1 MAGDGAAPASAPAPT
16 CLVDADCITAASP
29 TCPARLAQ
37 CARDHCLHFAPRFH
51 LAAADAAA
59 AAPLSL
65 VTAARALATPSA
77 SGGPTPT
84 SARAAAP
91 SASSTADV
99 DAALAKW
106 LTLVA
111 MLRDAQDLLGAC
123 VLSNC
128 RATYD
133 ECMANRCVSG
143 TCAPSAPPGAACA
156 VHADCM
162 ATLRGAS
169 GPVPTARVDLAD
181 ALWWPDQ
188 ATSTSTPS
196 SADEDQMA
204 LLGDILD
211 TALLDEVQSNN
222 VFTAA
227 GSNATAATTATATAT
242 ATPNIWGNDSSL
254 PFAALGFIPV
264 RLSYCHA
271 RTKACRAT
279 AGLDAVIGARPNGR
293 PAYDLASGSTPANA
307 SATTATTTTA
317 NATVV
322 TPGVGTVGERAIV
335 LRGVRCIDTAQCPV
349 GVCADFAGQC
359 LVDRPLYLMSQGT
372 AKWAAVLSGG
382 PGDDGVV
389 WSPWVWVGIAA
400 GALAAVA
407 ALVMTVRYWRHK
419 SRRAAAAAPSVSDS
433 ASETNTKTDLDPS
446 KMVDV
451 RHLSI
456 ADSDLTRV
464 NPTTVPAATAAAP
477 KSMTVSST
485 PIVAPLL
492 VDAPPS
498 TPTSPTAASA
508 DTPIGFR
515 RTRPPPIVTSPDN
528 VATNSVLSPTLTD
541 TSRVSYVADA
551 LRWSYMDA
559 GASPRRSSLFL
570 AADATRRG
578 SDASDNLWRDVAFAA
593 AGTRRPGSGLATS
606 VVTVGS
612 GTGGGGG
619 KKELAVP
626 GARMRRPSALS
637 SVDEA
642 DAA

>member
-1 MAGDGAAPASAPAPT
+1 MPTASLLQAQRAG
-16 CLVDADCITAASP
+16 
-29 TCPARLAQ
+29 RLAQ
-37 CARDHCLHFAPRFH
+37 CARDHCLHLAPRFH

-84 SARAAAP
+84 ATSARAAAP
-91 SASSTADV
+91 SVSSTADV

-133 ECMANRCVSG
+133 ECMTSRCVSG
-143 TCAPSAPPGAACA
+143 TCALSAPPGAACA

-196 SADEDQMA
+196 SADEDRMA

-222 VFTAA
+222 VFTVA
-227 GSNATAATTATATAT
+227 GTNATTTTTATVT

-322 TPGVGTVGERAIV
+322 TPGVGSVGERAIV

-372 AKWAAVLSGG
+372 AKWAAVLSDGS
-382 PGDDGVV
+382 GDDGVK
-389 WSPWVWVGIAA
+389 WSPWVWVGIVA

-407 ALVMTVRYWRHK
+407 ALVMTVRYWRLK

-433 ASETNTKTDLDPS
+433 ASETNSKTDLDPS

-456 ADSDLTRV
+456 ADSEVTRV
-464 NPTTVPAATAAAP
+464 NPSAPVDSTAP
-477 KSMTVSST
+477 KSMAPSST

-492 VDAPPS
+492 VDAPS

-515 RTRPPPIVTSPDN
+515 RTRPPPIVTSPGS
-528 VATNSVLSPTLTD
+528 VASNSVLSPTLTD

-612 GTGGGGG
+612 GTGGAGG

-626 GARMRRPSALS
+626 GARMRRPSALG

>member
-1 MAGDGAAPASAPAPT
+1 
-16 CLVDADCITAASP
+16 
-29 TCPARLAQ
+29 
-37 CARDHCLHFAPRFH
+37 
-51 LAAADAAA
+51 
-59 AAPLSL
+59 
-65 VTAARALATPSA
+65 
-77 SGGPTPT
+77 
-84 SARAAAP
+84 
-91 SASSTADV
+91 
-99 DAALAKW
+99 
-106 LTLVA
+106 
-111 MLRDAQDLLGAC
+111 
-123 VLSNC
+123 
-128 RATYD
+128 
-133 ECMANRCVSG
+133 
-143 TCAPSAPPGAACA
+143 
-156 VHADCM
+156 M

-169 GPVPTARVDLAD
+169 GPVPTARIDLAD

-227 GSNATAATTATATAT
+227 GTNATAAATATAT
-242 ATPNIWGNDSSL
+242 ATPIIWGNDSSL

-271 RTKACRAT
+271 RTKACRGT

-293 PAYDLASGSTPANA
+293 PAYDLASVSTLANA
-307 SATTATTTTA
+307 SAATATTTTA
-317 NATVV
+317 NAAVV
-322 TPGVGTVGERAIV
+322 TPGVGSVGERASV

-372 AKWAAVLSGG
+372 AKWAAVLSDGSE
-382 PGDDGVV
+382 DDGVV

-407 ALVMTVRYWRHK
+407 ALVLTVRYWRRK

-433 ASETNTKTDLDPS
+433 ASETNSKTDLDPS

-464 NPTTVPAATAAAP
+464 NPTTVPAATVAAP

-485 PIVAPLL
+485 PVVAPLP
-492 VDAPPS
+492 VDTPS
-498 TPTSPTAASA
+498 TSTSPTAASA

-515 RTRPPPIVTSPDN
+515 RTRPPPIVTSPGS
-528 VATNSVLSPTLTD
+528 VASNSVLSPTLTD

-593 AGTRRPGSGLATS
+593 AGSRRPGSGLATS
-606 VVTVGS
+606 MVAVGS
-612 GTGGGGG
+612 GTGGGG

-642 DAA
+642 DVA

>member
-29 TCPARLAQ
+29 ACPARLAQ
-37 CARDHCLHFAPRFH
+37 CSRDHCLHLAPRFH

-84 SARAAAP
+84 AASVHAAAP

-133 ECMANRCVSG
+133 ECMTNRCVSG
-143 TCAPSAPPGAACA
+143 TCALSAPPGAACA

-188 ATSTSTPS
+188 ATPTSTPS

-211 TALLDEVQSNN
+211 TALLDEVESNN

-227 GSNATAATTATATAT
+227 GTNATATVTATAT

-293 PAYDLASGSTPANA
+293 PAYDLASGSMQANA
-307 SATTATTTTA
+307 SATTTITIA

-322 TPGVGTVGERAIV
+322 TPGVGSVGERAIV

-372 AKWAAVLSGG
+372 AKWAAVLSDG

-407 ALVMTVRYWRHK
+407 ALVLTVRYWRRK
-419 SRRAAAAAPSVSDS
+419 SRRATVAAPSVSDS
-433 ASETNTKTDLDPS
+433 ASETNSKTDLDPS

-456 ADSDLTRV
+456 ADSEVTRV
-464 NPTTVPAATAAAP
+464 NPSAPVAATAP
-477 KSMTVSST
+477 KSATPSST

-515 RTRPPPIVTSPDN
+515 RTRPPPIVTSPGS
-528 VATNSVLSPTLTD
+528 VATNSALSPTLTD

-606 VVTVGS
+606 VITVGS
-612 GTGGGGG
+612 GAGGGG
-619 KKELAVP
+619 KKELTVP